1 MDPRL
6 TPHSAGQTPARSALE
21 KEVPMSRSH
30 LNAGT
35 LIGAVL
41 AIAGIATV
49 VFGSVVIGVVAGSA
63 GLMTAAVSG
72 AIQRRNPH
80 HVAR

>member
-1 MDPRL
+1 
-6 TPHSAGQTPARSALE
+6 
-21 KEVPMSRSH
+21 MSRSH
-30 LNAGT
+30 LNTGT

-41 AIAGIATV
+41 AIAGVATV

-63 GLMTAAVSG
+63 GLITAAVSG
-72 AIQRRNPH
+72 AIQRRNAH

>member
-1 MDPRL
+1 
-6 TPHSAGQTPARSALE
+6 
-21 KEVPMSRSH
+21 MSRSH
-30 LNAGT
+30 LNTGT

-41 AIAGIATV
+41 AIAGVATV
-49 VFGSVVIGVVAGSA
+49 VFGSVVIGVVASST
-63 GLMTAAVSG
+63 GLITAAVSG